1 MMKRMIGVGLLGLG
15 VVTAS
20 AQAAD
25 WSDTYVGYRTG
36 TKFAEPFNN
45 QDIRK
50 DILTLSHANGYRY
63 GSNFVSID
71 YLMSDSKDP
80 SAKGS
85 SDGAREFYLVY
96 RHTLDLGKVTGN
108 SFKMGPIRGLGFTAG
123 FDANAKTDAGYN
135 SKKQMLVAGPTLMFD
150 VPGFLDVSLL
160 QLWESNAPFNTYS
173 GISTPRY
180 RYDPHPMLSAAW
192 GIALG
197 KSGFSFEGYANWIAA
212 KGLDEFG
219 GGTKPETN
227 IDTQIMFDASGF
239 AGLKPKTFKVGL
251 QYQYW
256 RNKFGNDHEGPAG
269 EGAFAKTPMIRTQ
282 FHF

>member
-1 MMKRMIGVGLLGLG
+1 MVKRIVGCSLVGLGLFTG
-15 VVTAS
+15 S
-20 AQAAD
+20 AQSAD
-25 WSDTYVGYRTG
+25 WSDTYIGYRTG
-36 TKFAEPFNN
+36 TQFAEPFNP
-45 QDIRK
+45 QEIRK
-50 DILTLSHANGYRY
+50 SILNLSHASGYRL
-63 GSNFVSID
+63 GTNFFNVD

-80 SAKGS
+80 SAKGAT
-85 SDGAREFYLVY
+85 DGAREFYLVY
-96 RHTLDLGKVTGN
+96 RHTLDLGKVSGR

-123 FDANAKTDAGYN
+123 FDANTKTDAGYN
-135 SKKQMLVAGPTLMFD
+135 SKKQMVVAGPTVMFD

-173 GISTPRY
+173 GVSTPRY

-219 GGTKPETN
+219 AGTKPETN
-227 IDTQIMFDASGF
+227 IDAQIMFDASSV

-256 RNKFGNDHEGPAG
+256 RNKFGNDHQGPAG
-269 EGAFAKTPMIRTQ
+269 DGAFAKTPMLRTQ